1 MRAAPTP
8 VLIRATVAAARN
20 ADGLLCDA
28 RVLADAGSAAR
39 ACSLAALAIEEAG
52 KAGNLGL
59 LTVMPRALRARAPV
73 GRMLEWHQLKQV
85 HGLFIA
91 SMPFRLPE
99 MAPWLA
105 ALPAGEL
112 AQVLTALDLPV
123 DEADRL
129 KRRGLYADVGR
140 GGLIREPSE
149 ITEDEVLSQLTR
161 AGQAASAA
169 GQLLEPE
176 TQAWLVNPTVE
187 AVEFSRAAV
196 SALTEARYART
207 PEDATNVV
215 LSAVSKFRD
224 RMAAREAEGTSV
236 PSELRHRRN
245 RHTQRARQYGS
256 SHTFRSQ
263 RLRGSTPAAGLT
275 PPRAG

>member
-20 ADGLLCDA
+20 AEGLLYDA

-39 ACSLAALAIEEAG
+39 ACSLAALAVEETG
-52 KAGNLGL
+52 KAGNLGI

-85 HGLFIA
+85 HGLFLA
-91 SMPFRLPE
+91 TAPCRVPE
-99 MAPWLA
+99 MASWLA

-112 AQVLTALDLPV
+112 AQVLTDLDLPV

-129 KRRGLYADVGR
+129 KRRGLYAEVGR

-149 ITEDEVLSQLTR
+149 ITEAEVLSQLTR
-161 AGQAASAA
+161 AGQAVSAA
-169 GQLLEPE
+169 AQLLEAE
-176 TQAWLVNPTVE
+176 TQAWLVSPPAEMVE
-187 AVEFSRAAV
+187 LSRAAV

-207 PEDATNVV
+207 PEAATNV
-215 LSAVSKFRD
+215 LLKAVSNFRD
-224 RMAAREAEGTSV
+224 QMAVREAEGTSA
-236 PSELRHRRN
+236 PSELRHRSTR
-245 RHTQRARQYGS
+245 RTQRGFAP
-256 SHTFRSQ
+256 RSASPG
-263 RLRGSTPAAGLT
+263 RTWRGCLSY
-275 PPRAG
+275 RAVGQNSQSDP